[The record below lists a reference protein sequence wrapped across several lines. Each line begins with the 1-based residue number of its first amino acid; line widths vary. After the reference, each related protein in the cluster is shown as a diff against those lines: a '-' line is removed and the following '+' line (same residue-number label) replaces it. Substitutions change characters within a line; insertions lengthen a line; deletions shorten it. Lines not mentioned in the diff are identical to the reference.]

1 MNTEIEKE
9 SLRCICGQWT
19 EPKIFHIE
27 GFDVRGSECPN
38 CKESYLNGDDAYRLS
53 EFRKIK
59 DMILEGRI
67 ARSGNSFV
75 VRLPIDMV
83 RAFGLEPG
91 GKVKLSAR
99 TPHEILITV

>member
-1 MNTEIEKE
+1 MNTDPEKE
-9 SLRCICGQWT
+9 SLKCICDKWT
-19 EPKIFHIE
+19 EPKVFHIE
-27 GFDVRGSECPN
+27 GFDVRGSECPI
-38 CKESYLNGDDAYRLS
+38 CKESYLNRDDAYRSS

-59 DMILEGRI
+59 DMIMEGRI
-67 ARSGNSFV
+67 AKSGNLYV